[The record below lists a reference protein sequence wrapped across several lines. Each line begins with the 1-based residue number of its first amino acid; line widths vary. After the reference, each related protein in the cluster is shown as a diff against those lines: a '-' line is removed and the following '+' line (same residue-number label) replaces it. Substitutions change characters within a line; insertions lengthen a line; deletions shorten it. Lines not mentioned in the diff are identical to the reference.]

1 VSGAAIPSG
10 LKAGDSTPSFW
21 RGKRVLVTGGGGF
34 IGSRVVAALRRHGV
48 ADANIVIPRSQGS
61 DLREL
66 SACRAAVHGCQ
77 IVIHL
82 AAPTGSIA
90 FSRAHPASQF
100 HDCML
105 INLHLLEA
113 AREAGVEKVV
123 ALGNLLAYPAAAP
136 VPLVEET
143 VHDGAVAATHLGV
156 GMAKRNLLAL
166 AQMYHAEFGLDV
178 VNVLAANAYGPG
190 DHFDG
195 VQAHVIPATIVKC
208 FRDEDLVVW
217 GDGSPT
223 RDFLYVDDIADG
235 LLLAGERLV
244 APGYVNLA
252 SGAEISIADLVKL
265 IARLCGFQ
273 RRIVFDT
280 SQGGGDPR
288 RVASTVRSDRLL
300 GFSTRVPIDEGLRRT
315 IDWYRRTVLSPVAG

>member
-1 VSGAAIPSG
+1 MTAGAP
-10 LKAGDSTPSFW
+10 TQTFW
-21 RGKRVLVTGGGGF
+21 QKKRVLVTGGGGF
-34 IGSRVVAALRRHGV
+34 IGSCVVEALRRRGIPD
-48 ADANIVIPRSQGS
+48 ADIVIPRSQKY
-61 DLREL
+61 DLRQ
-66 SACRAAVHGCQ
+66 SHHCREVVHDCSV
-77 IVIHL
+77 VIHL

-100 HDCML
+100 RDCML

-113 AREAGVEKVV
+113 AREAGVEKVI
-123 ALGNLLAYPAAAP
+123 ALGNLLAYPAAAA
-136 VPLVEET
+136 VPLREET
-143 VHDGAVAATHLGV
+143 VLDGAVAATHLGV

-166 AQMYHAEFGLDV
+166 AEMYHAEFGFDV

-195 VQAHVIPATIVKC
+195 AQAHVIPATIVKC

-223 RDFLYVDDIADG
+223 RDFLFVDDLAEG

-252 SGAEISIADLVKL
+252 SGTEISIAELVTL

-273 RRIVFDT
+273 RRIVFDA
-280 SQGGGDPR
+280 SKGGGDPR
-288 RVASTVRSDRLL
+288 RLASTVRSDAIL
-300 GFSTRVPIDEGLRRT
+300 GFSPRVPIEDGLRRT
-315 IDWYRRTVLSPVAG
+315 IDWYRRTVLTGVAG